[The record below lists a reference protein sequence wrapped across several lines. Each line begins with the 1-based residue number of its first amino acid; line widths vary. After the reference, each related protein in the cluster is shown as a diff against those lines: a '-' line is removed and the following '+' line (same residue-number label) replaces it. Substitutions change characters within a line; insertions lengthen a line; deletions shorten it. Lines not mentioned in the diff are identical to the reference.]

1 MGKKVHK
8 RMNGE
13 EVKIHQ
19 HDNYQMP
26 GAYKQDGDK
35 NQNQPMFRMGKPYE
49 MGMSMRGPLD
59 KHGKVFPNSWEEED
73 VKRGR
78 KEMEEGHYKHGEDLF
93 DDAHGSWNWGKSHHS
108 TGTEMRGP
116 LNNDK
121 KKNKKASRKTRRMLK
136 KFAHDNAKSIMAVI
150 KDNKSKGAEM
160 RGPLNQNTYQQSSF
174 EAMSEEEFKKRQN
187 ERNAKKAAKQG
198 SAEAAAEGA
207 GELGKNQ
214 ELKTK
219 MERKITEKKPKKA

>member
-1 MGKKVHK
+1 MGK
-8 RMNGE
+8 
-13 EVKIHQ
+13 
-19 HDNYQMP
+19 
-26 GAYKQDGDK
+26 YKHHSGTVGGGVNLSNAETPHDK
-35 NQNQPMFRMGKPYE
+35 NIKDMPLFRMGKPYE

-108 TGTEMRGP
+108 TGAERGP
-116 LNNDK
+116 LNN
-121 KKNKKASRKTRRMLK
+121 
-136 KFAHDNAKSIMAVI
+136 DNAKSIMAVI
-150 KDNKSKGAEM
+150 EDGNNKSKGLAAAAKKAALGHIKT

>member
-1 MGKKVHK
+1 MGKKLHK

-35 NQNQPMFRMGKPYE
+35 NQNQPMFRTGKPYE

-73 VKRGR
+73 VKRG
-78 KEMEEGHYKHGEDLF
+78 KKQMAEGHYKHGEALF
-93 DDAHGSWNWGKSHHS
+93 DDAHGSWNWSKSHHS
-108 TGTEMRGP
+108 TGTEMKGP
-116 LNNDK
+116 LNGNAFGHAMQKAGGDYDK
-121 KKNKKASRKTRRMLK
+121 AKAMLK
-136 KFAHDNAKSIMAVI
+136 MT
-150 KDNKSKGAEM
+150 
-160 RGPLNQNTYQQSSF
+160 GPLNQKTYQQSSF
-174 EAMSEEEFKKRQN
+174 EAVSEEEFKKRQAK
-187 ERNAKKAAKQG
+187 RNAKQGAAEG
-198 SAEAAAEGA
+198 SNEAAAEGA

-214 ELKTK
+214 KLKTNV
-219 MERKITEKKPKKA
+219 ERRITLKK

>member
-1 MGKKVHK
+1 MGK
-8 RMNGE
+8 
-13 EVKIHQ
+13 
-19 HDNYQMP
+19 
-26 GAYKQDGDK
+26 YKHHSGTVGGGVNLSNAETPHDK
-35 NQNQPMFRMGKPYE
+35 NIKDMPLFRMGKPYE

-108 TGTEMRGP
+108 TGAEMRGP
-116 LNNDK
+116 LNN
-121 KKNKKASRKTRRMLK
+121 
-136 KFAHDNAKSIMAVI
+136 DNAKSIMAVI
-150 KDNKSKGAEM
+150 EDGNNKSKGLAAAAKKAALGHIKT

>member
-1 MGKKVHK
+1 MGKKLHK

-108 TGTEMRGP
+108 TG
-116 LNNDK
+116 
-121 KKNKKASRKTRRMLK
+121 
-136 KFAHDNAKSIMAVI
+136 
-150 KDNKSKGAEM
+150 AEM
-160 RGPLNQNTYQQSSF
+160 RGPLNQNTYQQSAF
-174 EAMSEEEFKKRQN
+174 GPMT
-187 ERNAKKAAKQG
+187 AKQIAELKAKDAAKQG
-198 SAEAAAEGA
+198 SSEASAEGA

-214 ELKTK
+214 ELKTN
-219 MERKITEKKPKKA
+219 MERRITQKKPKKA